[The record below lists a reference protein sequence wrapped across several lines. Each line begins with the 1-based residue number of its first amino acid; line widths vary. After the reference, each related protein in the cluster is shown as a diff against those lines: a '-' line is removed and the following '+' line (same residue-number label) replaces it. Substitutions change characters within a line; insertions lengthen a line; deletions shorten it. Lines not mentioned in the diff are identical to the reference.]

1 MPKLKQFSEELRILN
16 HPDLSEEI
24 IRLEKKEQIIAE
36 IRNAKSLW
44 NAFNKY
50 LDDTYGTVEIGEYDY
65 PSSKAMR
72 LTDSKVYQ
80 IEFNAY
86 IRTLLKDEK
95 LSDSKIKK
103 FAIQII
109 KILNEEENVIKA
121 ILNK

>member
-1 MPKLKQFSEELRILN
+1 MLKLNNICEELTALN
-16 HPDLSEEI
+16 NEDLSEEI
-24 IRLEKKEQIIAE
+24 IRLEEKEQIVAE

-44 NAFNKY
+44 NSFNKY
-50 LDDTYGTVEIGEYDY
+50 LDDTYGNVRIGEYDY

-80 IEFNAY
+80 IEFNVY
-86 IRTLLKDEK
+86 VRTLLKDEK
-95 LSDSKIKK
+95 LLDSKIKK

-109 KILNEEENVIKA
+109 KILNEEEKAIKA